1 LSVRLEKPWIQFSK
15 ERISSLAGHL
25 GVYQLGNAEKEII
38 YIGLADAR
46 SKFGLRGELEKW
58 FGEPALAINFFRFEV
73 TMAYRTRYLE
83 LIQVF
88 LSDFGR
94 LPEANI
100 HLDVKTLGR
109 LRPG

>member
-1 LSVRLEKPWIQFSK
+1 MSIRLEKPWMEFSTK
-15 ERISSLAGHL
+15 RIATLAGHL
-25 GVYQLGNAEKEII
+25 GVYQLGNVKKEII
-38 YIGLADAR
+38 YIGVADAR
-46 SKFGLRGELEKW
+46 SQFGLRGELESW
-58 FGEPALAINFFRFEV
+58 LGRTSPTVDFFRFEV

-94 LPEANI
+94 LPESNI
-100 HLDVKTLGR
+100 HLDKKTLGR

>member
-1 LSVRLEKPWIQFSK
+1 MSVRLEKPWIQFSK

-46 SKFGLRGELEKW
+46 SQLGLRGELENW
-58 FGEPALAINFFRFEV
+58 LDENTLAINFFRFEV
-73 TMAYRTRYLE
+73 TMAYKTRYLE

-100 HLDVKTLGR
+100 QLDKKTLGR